1 MKTNKREMQIK
12 TEAAKKKI
20 ARSME
25 MKNIMNRKN
34 FIDKNGHKNN
44 QKKVN

>member
-1 MKTNKREMQIK
+1 
-12 TEAAKKKI
+12 
-20 ARSME
+20 ME

-44 QKKVN
+44 QKKVKREEKKRCERSKPFE